1 MALGFVV
8 PVKASRT
15 ENLKKH
21 LPCIRKRGMSM
32 KPKKGEFY
40 RHFKGTVYQVLGIA
54 KHSDPPHEEMVLY
67 KSFKDEIVWVR
78 PLEEFMGIH
87 PEHQVI
93 RFEKVRFG
101 ENADTGIVR

>member
-1 MALGFVV
+1 M

-15 ENLKKH
+15 ESLKKH

-40 RHFKGTVYQVLGIA
+40 RHFKGTIYQVLGYA
-54 KHSDPPHEEMVLY
+54 VHSETQEEMIIY
-67 KSFKDEIVWVR
+67 KSFKDEKVWVR
-78 PLEEFMGIH
+78 PLEMFIDIH

-101 ENADTGIVR
+101 ENADTGTVR